1 MHSLRELQKDFLRGV
16 LDGDPQPI
24 IARIRSDDIPA
35 AQRLRIYENNCR
47 EGFLTAL
54 AAGYPVLRRLTGEQ
68 YFRQL
73 VRSYQDEHPSPSGN
87 LHHAGA
93 RLPQYVEHRYAGTE
107 YDYFSHVAR
116 LEWACQEVL
125 VAGDHAP
132 LDVSRLAQV
141 AGSAYPRLRFEL
153 HPAVRLVNSVYPVF
167 TIWEAH
173 QQEDDPEPIDLRSG
187 GEQALVRRRD
197 ESVVIYRLSP
207 AEFAALAALRTTRPL
222 GRAVDDALAVDA
234 GFDLAAALQ
243 RWATLGILV
252 NFSVPDETGD
262 A

>member
-1 MHSLRELQKDFLRGV
+1 MHSLRELQEEFLHGA
-16 LDGDPQPI
+16 LDGVREPI
-24 IARIRSDDIPA
+24 ITRIHSDDIPA

-47 EGFLTAL
+47 EGFLAAL
-54 AAGYPVLRRLTGEQ
+54 IAGYPVLCRITGEQ

-73 VRSYQDEHPSPSGN
+73 VVDYQREHPSPSGN

-93 RLPQYVEHRYAGTE
+93 RLPQYVERRYVGTE
-107 YDYFSHVAR
+107 YEYFGDVAR

-125 VAGDHAP
+125 VAGDHDP

-141 AGSAYPRLRFEL
+141 PRSDYPRLRFEL
-153 HPAVRLVNSVYPVF
+153 HPAVRLVSSPYPVF

-173 QQEDDPEPIDLRSG
+173 QQEADPEPIDLRSG
-187 GEQALVRRRD
+187 NEQALVRRRS
-197 ESVVIYRLSP
+197 EGGVIYRLSP
-207 AEFAALAALRTTRPL
+207 AEFTALVALQTARPL

-234 GFDLAAALQ
+234 GFDLAGALH
-243 RWATLGILV
+243 RWTTIEVLV
-252 NFSVPDETGD
+252 NFSVLGETED